1 MRSISMAKQ
10 TVEFKT
16 EVKQLLDLVIHSLYS
31 NKEIFLRELVSNASD
46 AIDRARFE
54 SLTNSEI
61 LEGDSDWKI
70 KISRDEKAGT
80 ITISDNGIGLDK
92 ETAVDNL
99 GTIARSGTKNFI
111 EQLKAAGST
120 NNPELIGQFGVG
132 FYSSFMVADKVTVV
146 SRKAKSP
153 AICWESTG
161 DGSYTMEEATREKRG
176 TDITLHLK
184 EDAKEF
190 LNEWSLRGLV
200 KKFSDY
206 VEHPVVMDT
215 EKEKGKIEEETLNA
229 RKAIWL
235 KNKSEV
241 TEEEHNEFYKHTARD
256 FTNPL
261 KAIHFSAEGA
271 SEFKALVYIPSKAP
285 FNMFDQDHKIGVHL
299 YVKRIFIMD
308 DCKKLLPDYLRFVKG
323 VVDSSDLPLNVS
335 REILQDT
342 KEMEKI
348 KKSLVN
354 KVLST
359 LLEMKEKEADKYQQF
374 FSEFGKILKE
384 GIHFDY
390 ENKEKLLDLLMFES
404 THTDKDVKTSLS
416 GYVDRM
422 REEQKEI
429 YYLTG
434 ETIAE
439 LRTSPYLE
447 RFKTKSME
455 VLFMTDAVDE
465 WILPDVNEFKGKK
478 LKAAN
483 RGDLEIDDASEKK
496 AHADNE
502 KLFKD
507 LVKALQEKL
516 PDVKE
521 VKVSSRLT
529 DSACCLV
536 GEENSPGAHMEKIYK
551 AMGQDVP
558 MQKSVLE
565 INPSHPLIR
574 NLQII
579 HSKKGSEQKLADYA
593 ATLYD
598 QALLLEGK
606 KLKDPIG
613 FIKRINEL
621 LTEDSKTLL

>member
-1 MRSISMAKQ
+1 MAKE

-46 AIDRARFE
+46 AVDRARFE

-70 KISRDEKAGT
+70 KISKDEKAGT

-92 ETAVDNL
+92 ETAVENL
-99 GTIARSGTKNFI
+99 GTIARSGTKAFL

-120 NNPELIGQFGVG
+120 NNPEMIGQFGVG

-146 SRKAKSP
+146 SRKAKSQ
-153 AICWESTG
+153 AIRWESTG
-161 DGSYTMEEATREKRG
+161 DGSYTIEESTREKRG
-176 TDITLHLK
+176 TDVTLHLK
-184 EDAKEF
+184 EDAKEY

-215 EKEKGKIEEETLNA
+215 EKEKGKIEEEVLNA

-241 TEEEHNEFYKHTARD
+241 TEEEHNEFYKHIARD

-359 LLEMKEKEADKYQQF
+359 LAEMKEKETDKYKQF
-374 FSEFGKILKE
+374 FAEFGKILKE
-384 GIHFDY
+384 GVHFDY

-404 THTDKDVKTSLS
+404 THTDKDAMTSLS

-434 ETIAE
+434 ESISE

-465 WILPDVNEFKGKK
+465 WILPDINEYKGKK

-483 RGDLEIDDASEKK
+483 RGDLAIDDESEKK
-496 AHADNE
+496 AHAQKE
-502 KLFKD
+502 KVFKE
-507 LVKALQEKL
+507 LLTALQEKL

-536 GEENSPGAHMEKIYK
+536 GDEHAPGAHMEKIYK

-558 MQKSVLE
+558 VQKSILE
-565 INPSHPLIR
+565 INPDHPLIV

-579 HSKKGSEQKLADYA
+579 HSKKGNEQKFADYA

-606 KLKDPIG
+606 KLKDPVG
-613 FIKRINEL
+613 FIKRLNEL
-621 LTEDSKTLL
+621 LTSDSKSLL